1 MNTSFHFKYT
11 RQALGIFILFMGTP
25 LIFFFKEVSGF
36 GGGSAFTLASYGL
49 GLLLMVSPDDI
60 FKKLYKPNFPIYRLA
75 AIYMGVILFNY
86 FFSNPYWGWS
96 GDRSVFYRDLGNY
109 ILIFG
114 FFFMLLSVSNEVT
127 DYFVPIVVALTFL
140 GSICLIYSM
149 KTNPNFVIGQRA
161 SVVFGDGTTTASG
174 NPHVYARNAFAG
186 IFASYIML
194 KSKQTLWRIFSLANI
209 LLSGVVLIMTQARSI
224 LLAFI
229 FTFILFLYYNVS
241 TKTIKN
247 GIISLT
253 KPRNIALIVLLITG
267 VVYFIST
274 QPKLVNIINLYYD
287 GFLGNF
293 SKALITASGQ
303 QTAATID
310 YSSLGRVNN
319 FTAFKKILFEEPY
332 NLVLGKGY
340 RFLYMDIPILETLVD
355 CGIIAFIS
363 FALMSWEI
371 FKEALMAIKKESSP
385 FTTFL
390 GYFFMCYF
398 VTLVT
403 GGEPYSIAYWFV
415 FAVMIRFLG
424 IKYIKRIS
432 IPLKQKTPVSS
443 PAMTV

>member
-11 RQALGIFILFMGTP
+11 RQAIGIFILFMGTP
-25 LIFFFKEVSGF
+25 LIFFFKEVLGF
-36 GGGSAFTLASYGL
+36 GGGSTFTLASYGL
-49 GLLLMVSPDDI
+49 GLLMMVSPDDI
-60 FKKLYKPNFPIYRLA
+60 FKKLYKPNFPMYRLA

-86 FFSNPYWGWS
+86 FFANPYWGWS

-114 FFFMLLSVSNEVT
+114 FFFMLISVSNDVT
-127 DYFVPIVVALTFL
+127 EYFVPIVVALTFL

-186 IFASYIML
+186 IFSSYIML

-209 LLSGVVLIMTQARSI
+209 VLSGVVLIMTQARSI

-241 TKTIKN
+241 TKTVKN
-247 GIISLT
+247 GIISLV
-253 KPRNIALIVLLITG
+253 KPRNIALIALLVTG
-267 VVYFIST
+267 IVYFIST
-274 QPKLVNIINLYYD
+274 QSKLVAIINLYYD

-303 QTAATID
+303 QTSATID

-332 NLVLGKGY
+332 NLILGKGY
-340 RFLYMDIPILETLVD
+340 RFLYMDIPILEPLID
-355 CGIIAFIS
+355 CGIVAFLS
-363 FALMSWEI
+363 FTLMAWEM
-371 FKEALMAIKKESSP
+371 FKEALMAIKRERSP
-385 FTTFL
+385 FTMFL

-398 VTLVT
+398 VTLAT
-403 GGEPYSIAYWFV
+403 GGEPYGIAYWFV
-415 FAVMIRFLG
+415 FCVMIRFLG
-424 IKYIKRIS
+424 IKYIKK
-432 IPLKQKTPVSS
+432 IPASFRKKVPVSS
-443 PAMTV
+443 PEMSV